1 MSPCHREPVTT
12 LLELAAYLLTG
23 LVAGV
28 MAGLLG
34 VGGGLVIVPVLV
46 WLFRK
51 LGMEE
56 SVVMHLAVGTS
67 LATIVMT
74 SISSVRSHHRRGAVR
89 WPLFWQLTPGIVVG
103 ALLGAVIAEQLETLW
118 LQRVFGAFAILV
130 SFQMVFSSKV
140 QPHRQLPG
148 KPGMAAAGG
157 MIGTISSVV
166 GIGGG
171 SMTVP
176 FLTWNNLPMVNAV
189 ATSSACGLPIAIAGA
204 TGFLV
209 AGWGNQAL
217 PAWSS
222 GYLYWPAAAGIV
234 VTSVLMAPVGARLA
248 HQLPVKTLRKIFAAL
263 LFVIGIRLLVG

>member
-1 MSPCHREPVTT
+1 MF
-12 LLELAAYLLTG
+12 ELAAYLLTG
-23 LVAGV
+23 IVAGI

-51 LGMEE
+51 LGMDE

-74 SISSVRSHHRRGAVR
+74 SISSVRSHHRRGGVR

-103 ALLGAVIAEQLETLW
+103 ALFGALIAEQLETLW
-118 LQRVFGAFAILV
+118 LQRVFGTFAILV
-130 SFQMVFSSKV
+130 SFQMVFSTKV
-140 QPHRQLPG
+140 KPHRQLPG
-148 KPGMAAAGG
+148 KPGMTAAGG
-157 MIGTISSVV
+157 IIGTVSSVV

-176 FLTWNNLPMVNAV
+176 FLSWNNVPMVNAV

-204 TGFLV
+204 IGFLA
-209 AGWGNQAL
+209 AGWGNEAL
-217 PAWSS
+217 PAYSS
-222 GYLYWPAAAGIV
+222 GYLYWPAAGGIIL
-234 VTSVLMAPVGARLA
+234 TSVLMAPVGARLA
-248 HQLPVKTLRKIFAAL
+248 HQLPVRTLRKIFATL

>member
-1 MSPCHREPVTT
+1 
-12 LLELAAYLLTG
+12 
-23 LVAGV
+23 

-51 LGMEE
+51 LGMDE

-74 SISSVRSHHRRGAVR
+74 SISSVRSHHKRGAVL
-89 WPLFWQLTPGIVVG
+89 WALFRQLTPGIVVG
-103 ALLGAVIAEQLETLW
+103 ALLGAAIAEQLDTLW
-118 LQRVFGAFAILV
+118 LQRVFGIFAILV
-130 SFQMVFSSKV
+130 SFQMAFSSKV

-148 KPGMAAAGG
+148 RAGMSAAGG
-157 MIGTISSVV
+157 VIGSISSVV

-176 FLTWNNLPMVNAV
+176 FLSWNNVPMVNAV
-189 ATSSACGLPIAIAGA
+189 ATSSACGLPIAVAGA
-204 TGFLV
+204 LGFLIS
-209 AGWGNQAL
+209 GWGNAAL
-217 PAWSS
+217 PAGSS
-222 GYLYWPAAAGIV
+222 GYLYWPAIGGIV
-234 VTSVLMAPVGARLA
+234 VTSFLLAPLGASLA
-248 HQLPVKTLRKIFAAL
+248 HQLPVKTLKKIFAAL

>member
-1 MSPCHREPVTT
+1 MP
-12 LLELAAYLLTG
+12 ELAAYLVTG
-23 LVAGV
+23 VVAGV

-51 LGMEE
+51 LGMDE
-56 SVVMHLAVGTS
+56 SIVMHLAVGTS

-89 WPLFWQLTPGIVVG
+89 WPLFWQLTPGIVAG
-103 ALLGAVIAEQLETLW
+103 ALLGAVVAEQLETLW
-118 LQRVFGAFAILV
+118 LQRVFGVFAILV
-130 SFQMVFSSKV
+130 SFQMVFSSRV
-140 QPHRQLPG
+140 EPHRQLPG
-148 KPGMAAAGG
+148 KAGMTVAGG
-157 MIGTISSVV
+157 LIGTISSVV

-176 FLTWNNLPMVNAV
+176 FLSWNNIPMVNAV

-209 AGWGNQAL
+209 AGWGNAAL

-222 GYLYWPAAAGIV
+222 GYLYWPAAAGIIM
-234 VTSVLMAPVGARLA
+234 TSVLMAPVGARLA
-248 HQLPVKTLRKIFAAL
+248 HQLPVKTLKKIFAAL